1 MKFGC
6 AACSPIFFGD
16 TLGSGVRN
24 LVKYT
29 KLYSGGEPELTV
41 GEIFRSVIPL
51 GTNVPTDIM
60 QPDKN
65 HELSVTRQ
73 VTDKVIDATE
83 KVTEDESKLLVM
95 LSQNGKITH
104 NELATHLGVSR
115 KPVSTWIRTLKEKNL
130 IRRIGSDKKGHWEV
144 TDGSV
149 S

>member
-1 MKFGC
+1 M
-6 AACSPIFFGD
+6 
-16 TLGSGVRN
+16 RN

-73 VTDKVIDATE
+73 VTDKVTDVTE
-83 KVTEDESKLLVM
+83 KVTEGEAKILVM
-95 LSQNGKITH
+95 LSQNRKITQ
-104 NELATHLGVSR
+104 NELAIHLGVSR
-115 KPVSTWIRTLKEKNL
+115 KTVSA
-130 IRRIGSDKKGHWEV
+130 
-144 TDGSV
+144 
-149 S
+149 